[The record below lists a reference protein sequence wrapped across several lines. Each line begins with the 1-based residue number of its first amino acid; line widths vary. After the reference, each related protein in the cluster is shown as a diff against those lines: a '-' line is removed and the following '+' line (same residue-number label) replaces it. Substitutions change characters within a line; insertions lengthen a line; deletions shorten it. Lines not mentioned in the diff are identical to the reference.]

1 MLDALKCIFLERNLA
16 TFQVPGEECT
26 WTLVGRQCHI
36 YKCTLVRHESKTTD
50 KGETL
55 GSCEDVS
62 CEPETGSWHPVELPG
77 RGIILGWDL
86 DLDRIMGGQR

>member
-1 MLDALKCIFLERNLA
+1 MDFSGQTEPYIQMYFGQTRD
-16 TFQVPGEECT
+16 
-26 WTLVGRQCHI
+26 
-36 YKCTLVRHESKTTD
+36 KTTD

-77 RGIILGWDL
+77 GEGQNNPRMGFGFGQNNGWTTSDAFQTNTWL
-86 DLDRIMGGQR
+86 